1 MTQNARGRLGW
12 ACGKSD
18 AASSRVGIG
27 HMAEWQ
33 EDRRMS
39 GRNSVR
45 DGGRQFGDVGKMS
58 VRVRS
63 VVTCVT

>member
-1 MTQNARGRLGW
+1 MTQNACGRLGW

-27 HMAEWQ
+27 HMAE
-33 EDRRMS
+33 DRRMS
-39 GRNSVR
+39 GRNSDR
-45 DGGRQFGDVGKMS
+45 DGGHQFGDVGKMS

-63 VVTCVT
+63 VVTCVR